1 MRPPPKVNY
10 KTEDEYRRHF
20 SSVYCRKPIV
30 TPDGVEVRFRKT
42 DFDHCMYVTSPSLS
56 KKVAFSPVRA
66 ERIDWIGATL
76 RDPAAAAY
84 QGWDRRRK
92 LVDPSRRV
100 TVAYEDFIVVVQT
113 WKAPDGS
120 CRGKFITAYPAG
132 SDIGL
137 VRSKPKWQKQ

>member
-1 MRPPPKVNY
+1 MRSPPKVHH
-10 KTEDEYRRHF
+10 KSEDEYRRHF
-20 SSVYCRKPIV
+20 ERIYCRKPIV
-30 TPDGVEVRFRKT
+30 TPDGVEVRFRKS
-42 DFDHCMYVTSPSLS
+42 DFDHCMYVTSPSLG

-76 RDPAAAAY
+76 ADPAGIAY
-84 QGWDRRRK
+84 QGWDRKRRQI
-92 LVDPSRRV
+92 DPNRRV

-113 WKAPDGS
+113 WTGPDRK

-132 SDIGL
+132 QDIGL